1 MGSWLALIASI
12 IIGSMVLLWF
22 NGFRN
27 DLQQD
32 SYLNLLEDLSYNN
45 LEEVT
50 DLVEYDFSRIGL
62 NINDPLEVAVVNA
75 DSTDFTFELD
85 ANNDGVLE
93 TMRYYLSDTSAA
105 AYTLNPRDRI
115 LFRVDNGGTPEK
127 ISSGLT
133 DFEITYYNEAGG
145 VTTDMAAMR
154 SFGVQIVMENEII
167 YDNQTPM
174 LSWESRITPS
184 ALTMY

>member
-1 MGSWLALIASI
+1 MNSWLALIAST
-12 IIGSMVLLWF
+12 IIGGMVLLWF

-27 DLQQD
+27 DLQRD

-45 LEEVT
+45 LEEVSS
-50 DLVEYDFSRIGL
+50 LVEYDFARIGVG
-62 NINDPLEVAVVNA
+62 INDPREVAVLNA

-85 ANNDGVLE
+85 ANNDGVFE

-115 LFRVDNGGTPEK
+115 LFRVENGGAPQK

-133 DFEITYYNEAGG
+133 DFKITFYDDAGA
-145 VTTDMAAMR
+145 VTADLAAMR
-154 SFGVQIVMENEII
+154 SFGVRIVMENEII

-174 LSWESRITPS
+174 LAWESRITPS